1 VVLVEEDVM
10 AVRAEAGMVEGREPH
25 MIVEVVGV
33 VVLGNS
39 NLLSAAALDGSFAAA
54 GGAHA
59 VLPLDVP
66 RHLESQNYSY

>member
-1 VVLVEEDVM
+1 MVLVEEDVM

-39 NLLSAAALDGSFAAA
+39 NLLSAAALDG
-54 GGAHA
+54 
-59 VLPLDVP
+59 
-66 RHLESQNYSY
+66 